1 MPAML
6 TLWCV
11 QPACT
16 AASKPDVAEWIVQ
29 VWRHL
34 DPSII
39 QKGFIKCSIANAMD
53 GSEDDA
59 LWADEA
65 SDITEIDNNVDDL
78 DDDDVC
84 YPAVK

>member
-1 MPAML
+1 
-6 TLWCV
+6 
-11 QPACT
+11 
-16 AASKPDVAEWIVQ
+16 
-29 VWRHL
+29 
-34 DPSII
+34 
-39 QKGFIKCSIANAMD
+39 MD